1 MLSVS
6 ICWSTKIRIYLSI
19 TIVKCEYITIVKE
32 GQSNQYTAL
41 SNTTQHW
48 REHETGETYKIA
60 LPVNLVYSVS
70 HMWAD
75 FLG

>member
-1 MLSVS
+1 M
-6 ICWSTKIRIYLSI
+6 
-19 TIVKCEYITIVKE
+19 IVEQ

-41 SNTTQHW
+41 SNTSQHW
-48 REHETGETYKIA
+48 QEPETGGTYKIV

-75 FLG
+75 FLGEEGTHPQFFLTPFGKCCSTSL

>member
-1 MLSVS
+1 M
-6 ICWSTKIRIYLSI
+6 
-19 TIVKCEYITIVKE
+19 IVKE